1 MAARM
6 PNERPLRTGYTTG
19 ACAAAAVKAAAMAL
33 LEQNMI
39 RQVEI
44 SLPGG
49 QQAAFAIRNCA
60 FDSGMAMCSVT
71 KDAGDDPDVT
81 NGAEIWASVCRDD
94 GPGIAIRGGRGVG
107 LVTRPGLEVA
117 VGMPAINPV
126 PRQMIL
132 ESVREVV
139 KDGRR
144 VMVTI
149 SVPAGEELA
158 KHTLNARLGITGGI
172 SILGTTGIVVPF
184 SVNAYTT
191 CISQALDV
199 AVASGCRQVVLTTGR
214 RSERFAQR
222 ALGLSDECFIQA
234 GDFIGFSL
242 GECAVRPLA
251 KVTIWGMAGKMSKIA
266 AGDLNT
272 NVSHSRIDFD
282 FLTRLARSCGVPEE
296 VLATLAGSV
305 TAHHFQQ
312 LLPPVYRPL
321 FGNELCALA
330 ARVGREI
337 TGGKAEIECIM
348 SDYEGVI
355 QGRASA

>member
-1 MAARM
+1 M
-6 PNERPLRTGYTTG
+6 
-19 ACAAAAVKAAAMAL
+19 
-33 LEQNMI
+33 
-39 RQVEI
+39 
-44 SLPGG
+44 
-49 QQAAFAIRNCA
+49 
-60 FDSGMAMCSVT
+60 
-71 KDAGDDPDVT
+71 
-81 NGAEIWASVCRDD
+81 
-94 GPGIAIRGGRGVG
+94 
-107 LVTRPGLEVA
+107 A

-126 PRQMIL
+126 PLKMIL
-132 ESVREVV
+132 ESVREVM
-139 KDGRR
+139 KNGRG
-144 VMVTI
+144 VIVTI

-184 SVNAYTT
+184 SVDAYTT

-222 ALGLSDECFIQA
+222 AMGLSDECFIQV

-242 GECAVRPLA
+242 KECAVRPLA

-282 FLTRLARSCGVPEE
+282 FLARLARSCGVPEE

-312 LLPPVYRPL
+312 MLPPVYRPL
-321 FGNELCALA
+321 FGNEICALA
-330 ARVGREI
+330 ARHAREI
-337 TGGKAEIECIM
+337 TGGKMEIECLM
-348 SDYEGVI
+348 SDYEGVV
-355 QGRASA
+355 QGRAGA